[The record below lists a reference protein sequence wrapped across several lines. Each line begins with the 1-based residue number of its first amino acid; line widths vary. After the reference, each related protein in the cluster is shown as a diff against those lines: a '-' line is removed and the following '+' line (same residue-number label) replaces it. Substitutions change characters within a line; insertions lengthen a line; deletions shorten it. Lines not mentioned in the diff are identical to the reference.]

1 MVFKAIR
8 IISCK
13 KVNMVRAQC
22 SVPTLC
28 DCLMSPSANH
38 ALGASLHLLYLKTK
52 LQQKNDLQ
60 CFTYRFIDF
69 GGFEDRA
76 LRGHKVQLQAR
87 VSDTPGAPLLAA
99 CGRCV

>member
-1 MVFKAIR
+1 MVFKAIH
-8 IISCK
+8 IICCK

-28 DCLMSPSANH
+28 DCLMSPSATVL
-38 ALGASLHLLYLKTK
+38 LGKLTSYVFENRASTK
-52 LQQKNDLQ
+52 NALQ

-69 GGFEDRA
+69 SGFEDRA